1 MEIMND
7 GSLSQGVDD
16 GVQEEQ
22 AYGNDDNYIHKVI
35 FADLFDE
42 KLSDFTYV
50 ETVFI
55 FIRNQRIKI

>member
-1 MEIMND
+1 M
-7 GSLSQGVDD
+7 
-16 GVQEEQ
+16 
-22 AYGNDDNYIHKVI
+22 I
-35 FADLFDE
+35 FTDLFDE